1 MYLNRWNTLITK
13 VVIDSLCNDLSYG
26 PYSFV
31 HAVSAGEKSGS
42 VLYALH
48 LNNHQRKAFILLILK
63 FRLTYNA
70 TFTKIKIIPFL
81 KWYAE
86 LCNKCSGKIN
96 AFTLGFEKQIIEIK
110 DGSPLWWKK
119 VPNWSFYIEFRFV
132 WISFRMSTNDGQWS
146 RLPASGC
153 HGRTVRAKSHVRSP
167 CR

>member
-1 MYLNRWNTLITK
+1 MQFQRVK
-13 VVIDSLCNDLSYG
+13 
-26 PYSFV
+26 
-31 HAVSAGEKSGS
+31 KSGS

-48 LNNHQRKAFILLILK
+48 LNNHQRKTFILLILK

-86 LCNKCSGKIN
+86 ICNKCSGKIN

>member
-1 MYLNRWNTLITK
+1 MIYHMGHMIWYIFKFFGT
-13 VVIDSLCNDLSYG
+13 C
-26 PYSFV
+26 SF
-31 HAVSAGEKSGS
+31 SGCKKLGN
-42 VLYALH
+42 VLDALH
-48 LNNHQRKAFILLILK
+48 LNNHQRKTFILLILK
-63 FRLTYNA
+63 FRLTCNA
-70 TFTKIKIIPFL
+70 TFTKIKIIPFF

-119 VPNWSFYIEFRFV
+119 VPNWSFCIEFRFV